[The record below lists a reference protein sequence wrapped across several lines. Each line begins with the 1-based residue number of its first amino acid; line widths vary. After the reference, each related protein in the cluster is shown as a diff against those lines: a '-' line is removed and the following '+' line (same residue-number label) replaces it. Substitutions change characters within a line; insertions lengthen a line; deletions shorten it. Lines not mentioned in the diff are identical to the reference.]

1 MIPEGKTVTDPEA
14 AMLVQGDSDASQ
26 DIYFSS
32 SGGFANYFPR
42 PSYQDASV
50 NTYFQSH
57 DPGYAYYTYNDHDL
71 PSGKSNIGADGGVYN
86 RAGRGFPD
94 VSANGVN
101 FVSVNKGNTLYTA
114 GTSLAAPLW
123 ASIITLINENRTAAG
138 KATVGFV
145 NPTLYANPQAFNDIT
160 SGSNPGC
167 ESKVSLL
174 PKPDD
179 ETSTD
184 ELQGFQAVSG
194 WDPVTGLGTPKFPSL
209 LSVFAALP

>member
-1 MIPEGKTVTDPEA
+1 MIPSGKTVNDPEV
-14 AMLVQGDSDASQ
+14 AMLVQSDSDASQ

-32 SGGFANYFPR
+32 GGGFANYFPR
-42 PSYQDASV
+42 PSYQDTLV
-50 NTYFQSH
+50 NSYLQNH
-57 DPGYAYYTYNDHDL
+57 DPGYPYYTYNGHDL
-71 PSGKSNIGADGGVYN
+71 NSDQSNIGANGGVYN

-94 VSANGVN
+94 VSATGVN
-101 FVSVNKGNTLYTA
+101 IVSVSKGKTVYA
-114 GTSLAAPLW
+114 SGTSLAAPLW

-174 PKPDD
+174 PIAGRFD
-179 ETSTD
+179 EC
-184 ELQGFQAVSG
+184 
-194 WDPVTGLGTPKFPSL
+194 
-209 LSVFAALP
+209 